1 MTRGLDVLAES
12 ASSNDGMPMNV
23 ELTTTKLPAPVSAP
37 ELRRAALLLG
47 LAAGLLLAGGCA
59 NHSQAP
65 VTERSPAGARAAPAP
80 VVAQPAPVPGAPAA
94 HEPRTYTVKKGD
106 TLYVIALDHGQD
118 YKDVAA
124 WNNID
129 HPDRI
134 SVGQVLRMDPPQSA
148 PATGSAQVGVVVPHQ
163 PVEARPLGSA
173 SSAAPSGNTAMAK
186 SLPKTGKEAYSD
198 QAATAAAAGTTQLAK
213 ADSRPEERSADDEDR
228 IDWGWPV
235 HGKMLGGF
243 SESTNKG
250 VDIAG
255 KVGDPVVASASGKVI
270 LAGNS
275 LRGYGKLIIIKHNA
289 NYLSVYAHNNEILV
303 KEGQSIVKGQKIA
316 EVGSTDAEQPMLHF
330 EIRRQGKPV
339 DPLKFLPAS
348 G

>member
-1 MTRGLDVLAES
+1 MDVVVES
-12 ASSNDGMPMNV
+12 KQNNDGKPMNL
-23 ELTTTKLPAPVSAP
+23 ELKTMKLRTPIGAPD
-37 ELRRAALLLG
+37 LRRAALLLG
-47 LAAGLLLAGGCA
+47 LGAGLLLAAGCA
-59 NHSQAP
+59 NHGQAP
-65 VTERSPAGARAAPAP
+65 VVERAPAGARAAPSP
-80 VVAQPAPVPGAPAA
+80 VVAQTAPVPGAPAA

-134 SVGQVLRMDPPQSA
+134 SVGQVLRMDPPQQA
-148 PATGSAQVGVVVPHQ
+148 AATPGSAQVGVVVPHQ

-173 SSAAPSGNTAMAK
+173 NSAAPVSSGNTATAK
-186 SLPKTGKEAYSD
+186 SSPKTGKDAYSD
-198 QAATAAAAGTTQLAK
+198 QAATAAATGTTQLAK
-213 ADSRPEERSADDEDR
+213 ADTRPEERTGEDEDR

-235 HGKMLGGF
+235 HGKMLGVF

-289 NYLSVYAHNNEILV
+289 NYLSVYAHNSEILV

-339 DPLKFLPAS
+339 DPLKFLPAA

>member
-1 MTRGLDVLAES
+1 MKREDGCVVECRR
-12 ASSNDGMPMNV
+12 SNDGKPTNL
-23 ELTTTKLPAPVSAP
+23 ELKTMKLRTPISAP
-37 ELRRAALLLG
+37 DPRCTALLLG
-47 LAAGLLLAGGCA
+47 LGAGLLLVAGCA

-65 VTERSPAGARAAPAP
+65 VTERSPAGAHAAPAP
-80 VVAQPAPVPGAPAA
+80 VVAQSAPVPGAPAA

-129 HPDRI
+129 RPDRI
-134 SVGQVLRMDPPQSA
+134 SVGQVLRMDPPGA
-148 PATGSAQVGVVVPHQ
+148 PSPGSAQVGVVVPHQ
-163 PVEARPLGSA
+163 PVEARPLGGAGS
-173 SSAAPSGNTAMAK
+173 PTPPGYTATAK
-186 SLPKTGKEAYSD
+186 SSPKTGKETYSD
-198 QAATAAAAGTTQLAK
+198 QAAASAATGTTQIAK
-213 ADSRPEERSADDEDR
+213 ADTRPEERAAEDEDR

-235 HGKMLGGF
+235 HGKMLGAF

-255 KVGDPVVASASGKVI
+255 KVGDAVVASASGKVI

-289 NYLSVYAHNNEILV
+289 SYLSVYAHNNEILV
-303 KEGQSIVKGQKIA
+303 KEGQSVVKGQKIA

-330 EIRRQGKPV
+330 EIRKQGKPV
-339 DPLKFLPAS
+339 DPLKFLPAA

>member
-1 MTRGLDVLAES
+1 MNLES
-12 ASSNDGMPMNV
+12 KTM
-23 ELTTTKLPAPVSAP
+23 KLRKSIGTPH
-37 ELRRAALLLG
+37 LRRTALLLG
-47 LAAGLLLAGGCA
+47 LGAGLLAAAGCA

-80 VVAQPAPVPGAPAA
+80 VVAQPAPVPGAPAV

-134 SVGQVLRMDPPQSA
+134 SVGQVLRMDPPGVAA
-148 PATGSAQVGVVVPHQ
+148 PGSAQVGVVVPHQ
-163 PVEARPLGSA
+163 AVEARPLGNA
-173 SSAAPSGNTAMAK
+173 SSVSPGNTGTAK
-186 SLPKTGKEAYSD
+186 SSPKTGKEAYSD
-198 QAATAAAAGTTQLAK
+198 QAAASAAAGTTQIAK
-213 ADSRPEERSADDEDR
+213 ADSKLDERAAEDDDR

-235 HGKMLGGF
+235 HGKMLGVF

-255 KVGDPVVASASGKVI
+255 KVGEPVVASASGKVI
-270 LAGNS
+270 STSSL

-289 NYLSVYAHNNEILV
+289 TYLSVYAHNNEVLV
-303 KEGQSIVKGQKIA
+303 KEGQFVTKGQKIG

-330 EIRRQGKPV
+330 EIRKFGKPV